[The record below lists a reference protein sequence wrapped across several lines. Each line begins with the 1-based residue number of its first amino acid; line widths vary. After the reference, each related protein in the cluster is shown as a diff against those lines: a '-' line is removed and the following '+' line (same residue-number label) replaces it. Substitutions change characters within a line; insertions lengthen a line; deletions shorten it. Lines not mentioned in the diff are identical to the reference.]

1 MKTKLFLKILIA
13 VCLCSVI
20 ALTFTACK
28 DKEVFAES
36 SDFESHPDDW
46 NNFNNNGDI
55 IIPNAQNDASSTTGG
70 TDNSTGTNTDTGDT
84 SSDDV
89 NSDDPYANFEDD
101 EFGSDDSSSDPSF
114 SEPSTDDSNTSSET
128 GTTTNQGPLVHFF

>member
-55 IIPNAQNDASSTTGG
+55 IIPNAQNDASSTSNG
-70 TDNSTGTNTDTGDT
+70 TDSSTNTGDT
-84 SSDDV
+84 PSDDV
-89 NSDDPYANFEDD
+89 NSDDPYANFEDG
-101 EFGSDDSSSDPSF
+101 ELGSDDSSSDPIF
-114 SEPSTDDSNTSSET
+114 SEPSSDDSDTSSGT
-128 GTTTNQGPLVHFF
+128 GTTTNQGPLVHF